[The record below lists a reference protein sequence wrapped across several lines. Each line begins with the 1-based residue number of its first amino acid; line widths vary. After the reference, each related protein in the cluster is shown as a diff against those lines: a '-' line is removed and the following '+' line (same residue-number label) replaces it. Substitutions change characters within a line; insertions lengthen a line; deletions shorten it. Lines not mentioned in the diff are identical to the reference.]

1 MFDSEVVLLA
11 AILIATITAYD
22 ADLFVITIV
31 SVLLDTETIVRV
43 NHDIASR
50 VIIRAAFSFE
60 CARKRTT
67 VRFVIVIEHVRPSS
81 VQYFVC

>member
-31 SVLLDTETIVRV
+31 SVLPDTETIVRV
-43 NHDIASR
+43 NHDIGTSGR
-50 VIIRAAFSFE
+50 IRTAFSFE
-60 CARKRTT
+60 CACKRTT
-67 VRFVIVIEHVRPSS
+67 VRLVIVIEHVRPMS